1 MEKSRC
7 FYCQEKSPPV
17 PFGNEQR
24 YSSDATAFTLRG
36 ALALGMFILQ
46 SEASSAEVHVE
57 GINSS
62 IIFFTAKDKREKV
75 AYLLSL
81 VVSTFVPYIFGS
93 VYLVHLP
100 AAAE

>member
-1 MEKSRC
+1 MLLLPRKVSSCSLR
-7 FYCQEKSPPV
+7 
-17 PFGNEQR
+17 QR

-46 SEASSAEVHVE
+46 CEASSTEVHVE